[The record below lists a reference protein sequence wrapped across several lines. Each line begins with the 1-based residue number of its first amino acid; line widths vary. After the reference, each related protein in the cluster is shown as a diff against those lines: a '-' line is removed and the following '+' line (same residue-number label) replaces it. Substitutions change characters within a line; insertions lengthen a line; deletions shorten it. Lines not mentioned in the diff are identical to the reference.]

1 MDLVQAKERYKS
13 IIKMLILEQDFGN
26 FLFDDRNYDGFMS
39 WHSKH
44 EELFNE
50 SFYIAHGLTKAVIV
64 IKETGFVVKIPF
76 SNLKQDYCEEELSIY
91 CLASD
96 CGVADV
102 FAWCEKFFSIEKDN
116 ETVDS
121 DKDSKE
127 DKSHTSDGSNLAKII
142 GFAILGLSQSLILK
156 KKSEK

>member
-1 MDLVQAKERYKS
+1 ME
-13 IIKMLILEQDFGN
+13 EQ
-26 FLFDDRNYDGFMS
+26 
-39 WHSKH
+39 
-44 EELFNE
+44 
-50 SFYIAHGLTKAVIV
+50 I
-64 IKETGFVVKIPF
+64 
-76 SNLKQDYCEEELSIY
+76 
-91 CLASD
+91 
-96 CGVADV
+96 
-102 FAWCEKFFSIEKDN
+102 KDN